1 MILIRGRKY
10 MPKVSVIVPVYNV
23 EHMISRCLDSLLSQT
38 LSDIEF
44 ILVNDASTDGSYDI
58 LLNYEKQSPKR
69 IIVINC
75 EVNQRAGGARNVGLD
90 MASGDYIGFV
100 DSDDYI
106 RPDMFECLYNKA
118 VSNDYDIVDSPLF
131 VTGTET
137 IREPI
142 DDSFCDR
149 ILASNEREL
158 LILSDGYIVTKL
170 FKSPL
175 IRDNRIRFR
184 PNVKLEDADFLLKA
198 VLSAQRFGNIHEY
211 KYIYDNTGATNT
223 WSVRT
228 TESSE
233 FDHICSLLEEYGR
246 ILKTNDKAKE
256 CQQAIKAAILHF
268 YKMGIFCCIHDDGS
282 EISRKDLTNLVR
294 IRNAKNNVFTKG
306 YDNPY
311 FLKTT
316 NEYIIDIMKQ
326 VDKISL

>member
-1 MILIRGRKY
+1 

-23 EHMISRCLDSLLSQT
+23 EDKLPRCLDSLLTQT

-58 LLNYEKQSPKR
+58 LLDYEKQSPER

-75 EVNQRAGGARNVGLD
+75 EVNRRAGGARNTGLD

-106 RPDMFECLYNKA
+106 LPDMFECLYNKA

-131 VTGTET
+131 ITGTET

-142 DDSFCDR
+142 DDSFCDH

-170 FKSPL
+170 FKSSL
-175 IRDNRIRFR
+175 IHDNRIRFR

-198 VLSAQRFGNIHEY
+198 VLSAQKFGNIHDY
-211 KYIYDNTGATNT
+211 KYIYDNTGDPTT

-228 TESSE
+228 TDSNE
-233 FDHICSLLEEYGR
+233 FDHIYSLLEEYGH
-246 ILKTNDKAKE
+246 ILKSNSVAKE
-256 CQQAIKAAILHF
+256 CQNAIKAAILHF
-268 YKMGIFCCIHDDGS
+268 YKTGIFCCIHDDGTEMS
-282 EISRKDLTNLVR
+282 HRELTNLIK
-294 IRNAKNNVFTKG
+294 IRNAKNNIFIKE

-311 FLKTT
+311 FQQTT
-316 NEYIIDIMKQ
+316 NEYTIDLMKQ
-326 VDKISL
+326 IDKISI